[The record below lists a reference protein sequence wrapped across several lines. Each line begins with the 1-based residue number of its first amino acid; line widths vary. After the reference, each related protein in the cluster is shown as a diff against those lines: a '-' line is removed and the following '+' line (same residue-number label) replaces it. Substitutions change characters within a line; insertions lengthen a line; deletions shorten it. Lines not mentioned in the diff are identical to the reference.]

1 MQFLNECQ
9 LKHEIHKQKIQQY
22 TNTTFYDFKTF
33 KDVLKLAFKCKN
45 KKTIDTILKKWTKQV
60 NDEIMETKEMDSKEE
75 YQYLKDNLLVGEKR
89 EKKIEKIDRKDE
101 LALFEIPG
109 GLEIASM
116 LLRAENEM
124 NRLILD
130 PAWSRNTN
138 KIRSNKVIK
147 VLADALDHTTK
158 KLSKHTGLFSRTIGA
173 TMETIGQK
181 TGNLFRGR
189 DRKETSY
196 KEDGVVTQHDNILQ
210 KGGRKKT
217 QRRRLK
223 KQKGAKKTQKRKL
236 KIH

>member
-1 MQFLNECQ
+1 MSKVNRSKE
-9 LKHEIHKQKIQQY
+9 EIMKLIKRMNALEAKVENMPSSQGEAVAEAVPAV
-22 TNTTFYDFKTF
+22 N
-33 KDVLKLAFKCKN
+33 DVPQDPIEYA
-45 KKTIDTILKKWTKQV
+45 KQV
-60 NDEIMETKEMDSKEE
+60 NDEIMETKGMTLKEE

-109 GLEIASM
+109 GLEIASI

-147 VLADALDHTTK
+147 VLLDALDHTTK

-173 TMETIGQK
+173 TISTIGQK
-181 TGNLFRGR
+181 TGNLLTGR
-189 DRKETSY
+189 DGKETSY
-196 KEDGVVTQHDNILQ
+196 KTPGVVTQHDNILQ

-223 KQKGAKKTQKRKL
+223 KQKGAKKTQKRTL
-236 KIH
+236 KIHH